1 MDGCAGEMIRLI
13 AKCKTLLLTAVQNG
27 LLLMVF
33 FINNADAE
41 DSIDALMQT
50 MKSNVAVKMAYQEI
64 RTLELMDKPW
74 HGSGYMYSMPPDL
87 MIREQ
92 LKPKRLLMAV
102 KADKMYYFD
111 PDNHIRHEG
120 EMDDGSPLS
129 LNVAVF
135 KALMNADNELLRD
148 MYLIDF
154 SSQPKRWI
162 MSLKSKQQSDSGFNI
177 VVSGLSDQQ
186 VDTIIIKQPDGD
198 QSEFILEQQGTG
210 NEVKTTLLKLEQELT
225 GE

>member
-1 MDGCAGEMIRLI
+1 MIRLTY
-13 AKCKTLLLTAVQNG
+13 TLEKQCLAAVKNG
-27 LLLMVF
+27 LLLMLF
-33 FINNADAE
+33 FISHADAE
-41 DSIDALMQT
+41 DSIDAVMRT
-50 MKSNVAVKMAYQEI
+50 MKSNAAVKMAYQEI

-92 LKPKRLLMAV
+92 LKPRRLLMAV

-111 PDNHIRHEG
+111 PDKHIRHEG
-120 EMDDGSPLS
+120 EMDDSSPLS

-135 KALMNADNELLRD
+135 KALMNADDELLRE

-162 MSLKSKQQSDSGFNI
+162 MSLKSKQESDSGFNI

-210 NEVKTTLLKLEQELT
+210 NEVTAAVLKLQTELT

>member
-1 MDGCAGEMIRLI
+1 MIRLI

>member
-13 AKCKTLLLTAVQNG
+13 VKCKTLLLTAVQNG

-50 MKSNVAVKMAYQEI
+50 MKSNVALKMAYQEI

-135 KALMNADNELLRD
+135 KALMNADDELLRD
-148 MYLIDF
+148 MYLIDL

-162 MSLKSKQQSDSGFNI
+162 MSLKSKQESDSGFNI

-198 QSEFILEQQGTG
+198 QSEFILELQGTG
-210 NEVKTTLLKLEQELT
+210 NEVKTTLLKLEKELT